1 MISHIEPRN
10 VHEAICE
17 ESWVKAMKEEL
28 TQFEKNEVWNLV
40 SKPQGQFH
48 NWNKMGIQK

>member
-48 NWNKMGIQK
+48 NWNKMGI